1 MVTSCREVVLIIEHR
16 DSSAKLSYTIM
27 SDASFAN
34 RHSVEIIWNKPQELP
49 PPAASS
55 DVEVV
60 ADPYRFTF
68 TMTGIATP
76 DAKQSESYIST
87 AALFYTF
94 SGNTKDEKV
103 VIRLAHVWK
112 DVWAEL
118 AEARKAQVDEQDR
131 DVVGDLRALVR
142 QRHDQELE
150 DGVIIQGAFR
160 GRGAKHVNDSGDDG
174 GQDRLRQNTTN
185 GEQYQK
191 IWAEKSSTRKFQTML
206 VSNVIN
212 SCLD

>member
-1 MVTSCREVVLIIEHR
+1 MLIANLR
-16 DSSAKLSYTIM
+16 DSSARISYSFV

-34 RHSVEIIWNKPQELP
+34 RHSLDIAWTKPQEVP

-55 DVEVV
+55 DVHIV

-68 TMTGIATP
+68 TMIDIATP

-94 SGNTKDEKV
+94 SGNAKDEKV
-103 VIRLAHVWK
+103 VIRLPHVWK

-118 AEARKAQVDEQDR
+118 AEARKAQIDEQDR
-131 DVVGDLRALVR
+131 DVVRDLRALVR

-160 GRGAKHVNDSGDDG
+160 GRGAKHTHDSGDDG
-174 GQDRLRQNTTN
+174 GQDRSRQSAAN
-185 GEQYQK
+185 GEHFQK
-191 IWAEKSSTRKFQTML
+191 IWAEKSSTRKFQMML
-206 VSNVIN
+206 VSSNL
-212 SCLD
+212 CY